1 MIVQW
6 KETDLRF
13 IRRLLAEIGIWFR
26 FENHNK
32 VKTET
37 VVIFGDSAR
46 RYNFSDKQIPYVRHS
61 GMTSYSEYITDL
73 EEQHGLIPKMC
84 WFAPITTVTRNRR
97 RRIRPLKRAIF
108 PKV

>member
-1 MIVQW
+1 
-6 KETDLRF
+6 
-13 IRRLLAEIGIWFR
+13 
-26 FENHNK
+26 
-32 VKTET
+32 
-37 VVIFGDSAR
+37 
-46 RYNFSDKQIPYVRHS
+46 
-61 GMTSYSEYITDL
+61 MTSYSEYITDL